1 MSSRFM
7 SSLSRLP
14 GPSNCLTSR
23 WRTTSL
29 FAIAFV
35 LSSQAIGNTAAA
47 QDASIATATT
57 TSSQYIPDDA
67 LAVAMGTPQELFS
80 NPAFEMFPLEVLRA
94 QSLDKSGIDPM
105 DVSSIKV
112 IVGVPGPAGPPFG
125 MVAEFRQDVAT
136 TKLSELLD
144 AEPRPM
150 PVGDYSA
157 YALRGTP
164 GMVLYQKDARTLF
177 IATPNYLGP
186 IVTSNQG
193 TGPLPTIVAK
203 MPKQSGLTIVAVLEP
218 VRPMV
223 SGLAMQQSQSLPQ
236 PLQPLGRIP
245 GFVDALLIH
254 ASLNASASTIKLS
267 LLCMDEGGATQV
279 ESILNDSMQFGREMG
294 IAEMQ
299 KGMATSNE
307 SEAVK
312 QATFQYANRM
322 ADMVT
327 KTLTPTR
334 TGRRVDISLESEAGI
349 ATTGVLVGL
358 LLPAIQASREA
369 ARRMNASNNIKQIML
384 AMHNYH
390 SAYNHLPPAAITDAD
405 GKPLLSWRVAILPF
419 IEQQALYQQF
429 HLDEPWDSPH
439 NLPLSKIL
447 PSVYVDPSAPLQPGF
462 TILHAVVG
470 DDTGLKTSAK
480 IRFRDFTDGLSNSLL
495 IVEARRDAAVPWSKP
510 EDVSIDLNNPLA
522 NMGNTHPG
530 GFHVGM
536 ADGSVRFIASSID
549 PQVFR
554 AMLTRANGEA
564 VGF

>member
-1 MSSRFM
+1 M
-7 SSLSRLP
+7 SSLTQSLLIQFHKFSKSP
-14 GPSNCLTSR
+14 TSR
-23 WRTTSL
+23 WQTASL
-29 FAIAFV
+29 LAIAM
-35 LSSQAIGNTAAA
+35 LTSSHAIWNTATA
-47 QDASIATATT
+47 QDASTATT

-67 LAVAMGTPQELFS
+67 LAVVMGTPQELF
-80 NPAFEMFPLEVLRA
+80 NAPMFEMFPLEILRA
-94 QSLDKSGIDPM
+94 QSIDKSGIDPM
-105 DVSSIKV
+105 DVTTIKV
-112 IVGVPGPAGPPFG
+112 IAGVPGPQGPPFG
-125 MVAEFRQDVAT
+125 MVAEFSQDVET
-136 TKLSELLD
+136 TKLLELLNAD
-144 AEPRPM
+144 REPM
-150 PVGDYSA
+150 QIGDYSA
-157 YALRGTP
+157 YALPDTP
-164 GMVLYQKDARTLF
+164 GMVLYQKDSRTLVV
-177 IATPNYLGP
+177 ATPNYLGP
-186 IVTSNQG
+186 IVTADQG
-193 TGPLPTIVAK
+193 TGPLPALVAR
-203 MPKQSGLTIVAVLEP
+203 MPKQSGVTIVAVLEP

-223 SGLAMQQSQSLPQ
+223 SGLAMQQSQSLPP

-245 GFVDALLIH
+245 GFVDALLIN
-254 ASLNASASTIKLS
+254 ASLQASASKIRLS
-267 LLCMDEGGATQV
+267 LLCMDESGATQV
-279 ESILNDSMQFGREMG
+279 ESIFNESIKFGREMG

-358 LLPAIQASREA
+358 LLPAVQAAREA

-390 SAYNHLPPAAITDAD
+390 SAYRHFPPAAITDAD

-419 IEQQALYQQF
+419 VEQQALYQQF

-447 PSVYVDPSAPLQPGF
+447 PSVYVDPSAPLQPGY
-462 TILHAVVG
+462 TILHAVAG
-470 DDTGLKTSAK
+470 EDIGLKPSGK
-480 IRFRDFTDGLSNSLL
+480 LGFRDFTDGTSNSLL
-495 IVEARRDAAVPWSKP
+495 IVEASRDAAVPWSKP
-510 EDVSIDLNNPLA
+510 EDVSIDLNNPLV

-530 GFHVGM
+530 GFHAGM

-549 PQVFR
+549 PEIFR
-554 AMLTRANGEA
+554 ALLTRANGE
-564 VGF
+564 VVNF